1 VSELE
6 KQKKETIENLVAIGR
21 LRSPEIKKAMMKVK
35 RELFVLPSYK
45 DEAWIDVAL
54 PIVGKATISAPHMYA
69 IMFEEAKLKKGE
81 KVLEIGSG
89 SGYGAALM
97 KELVGKEGKVITLEI
112 DPEVYEFAKKNLK
125 KADCTNV
132 KIILSDGSVGYEK
145 EAPYDCIF
153 VTATAPE
160 IPKPLIKQ
168 LKPEGRMLVPVGG
181 IAGSQELIYIKKNK
195 DGGLE
200 ERNICGVVFVPLRG
214 KFGYKQI

>member
-1 VSELE
+1 MSGL
-6 KQKKETIENLVAIGR
+6 QKKTIDNLVAIGR
-21 LRSPEIKKAMMKVK
+21 LKSPEIKKVLMKVR
-35 RELFVLPSYK
+35 RELFVFPEYK
-45 DEAWIDVAL
+45 DEAWADVAL

-69 IMFEEAKLKKGE
+69 IMLEEAKLKKGE

-89 SGYGAALM
+89 SGYGAALI
-97 KELVGKEGKVITLEI
+97 KELVGKEGKVITVEI
-112 DPEVYEFAKKNLK
+112 EPEVYEFAKKNLVK
-125 KADCTNV
+125 SGYKDV

-168 LKPEGRMLVPVGG
+168 LKSGGRMLVPVGG

-195 DGGLE
+195 DGSLE
-200 ERNICGVVFVPLRG
+200 ERNICGVVFVKLRG
-214 KFGYKQI
+214 KFGYKV